1 MSIVKMP
8 RYEIYWSKVTRYEP
22 VASTLILKRYKK
34 LPEFL
39 HVVVV
44 NVEKGKLENKEDKYF
59 QVKTLLEAI
68 MANCQKM
75 EMKIIDKYN
84 NSDMKIIDKYNN
96 SDDTQKRYFEIWNKK
111 L

>member
-1 MSIVKMP
+1 MLMSIVKMP

-44 NVEKGKLENKEDKYF
+44 NVEKDKPENKEDKYF
-59 QVKTLLEAI
+59 QRWSKTLTAPLMNISFQQRQRRVEVFDSTNLKTA
-68 MANCQKM
+68 
-75 EMKIIDKYN
+75 
-84 NSDMKIIDKYNN
+84 
-96 SDDTQKRYFEIWNKK
+96 
-111 L
+111 